1 MLGVH
6 GNGLTHLLWMPA
18 TPRSAV
24 IEMFIRGGFARD
36 CKSRW
41 LPTKIWP
48 RPLTPM
54 TMTMMPILPQ
64 TNGQRKTWA
73 SVISPSGT
81 TSSRHR
87 PTSPRWITRKDS
99 RAQESPS
106 RGKSSPS
113 SSTIGWQASCEGKTD
128 PSDEKGAGARM
139 DGLMTRLGWMTGL
152 DAQVLF
158 LFHIHR
164 DS

>member
-36 CKSRW
+36 CKSHW

-48 RPLTPM
+48 RPLTP
-54 TMTMMPILPQ
+54 MTMMPILPQ

-73 SVISPSGT
+73 SVTSPSGT
-81 TSSRHR
+81 TSTRHR

-106 RGKSSPS
+106 RGKSSLS
-113 SSTIGWQASCEGKTD
+113 SSTIDWQASYEGKTGNSNTKAAGD
-128 PSDEKGAGARM
+128 RIDESM
-139 DGLMTRLGWMTGL
+139 RLGWMTGL